1 MFRRMGWSALIF
13 AALVSVAAAQATYPW
28 TSADRNRIDL
38 LGKEATLGAIAGA
51 VHSSVIYATPATPA
65 GVPFETDPPAN
76 FPAINITLTTAS
88 QQVVPV
94 RTPGTDTRHGL
105 ELQFIGTA
113 GLVYCR
119 WGAAATVSP
128 GGYNFRLDLSQ
139 MPAWTMQLLP
149 NGPPQAKLECIGS
162 TSPAVAGSLVG
173 TEYYK

>member
-1 MFRRMGWSALIF
+1 MGWSALIL

-28 TSADRNRIDL
+28 TTADRNRIDL
-38 LGKEATLGAIAGA
+38 LGKEATLGTIAGA
-51 VHSSVIYATPATPA
+51 VHATVIYATPATAA
-65 GVPFETDPPAN
+65 GVALDTDAPGN

-88 QQVVPV
+88 QQVVPA
-94 RTPGTDTRHGL
+94 RTSSDVRHGL